1 MNEKTSRHVEQGF
14 TLMEI
19 MVALA
24 IVALLF
30 TSLFAVFDQSMDVAD
45 QVKSTSSMDQNAR
58 LILRQIANDLDSL
71 YIPQERGQHFDFQG
85 QSPEL
90 EFMVDKSTVLEF
102 TTSAGLDFNA
112 TFPSR
117 SLFRVSYILAPISDM
132 ESRRF
137 SLLRSQALVSGNG
150 TVAETR
156 TSLKLAE
163 TVTDL
168 QLTFLDP
175 EQIDPA
181 QSWNKDDLVQETQPP
196 PAGVRITLVLS
207 GPSGREEPFE
217 LTRSLRE

>member
-1 MNEKTSRHVEQGF
+1 
-14 TLMEI
+14 MEI
-19 MVALA
+19 MIALA
-24 IVALLF
+24 IVALIF

-58 LILRQIANDLDSL
+58 LILRQISNDLDSL
-71 YIPQERGQHFDFQG
+71 YISQERGQHFDFQG
-85 QSPEL
+85 QTPEL
-90 EFMVDKSTVLEF
+90 EFMIDNSTVLKF

-117 SLFRVSYILAPISDM
+117 SLYRVSYILAPISDM
-132 ESRRF
+132 ETRRF
-137 SLLRSQALVSGNG
+137 SLLRSQALISGNG

-156 TSLKLAE
+156 TSLQLAK

-181 QSWNKDDLVQETQPP
+181 QSWNMDDLVQEKQPP
-196 PAGVRITLVLS
+196 PAGVHITLVLS
-207 GPSGREEPFE
+207 GHSGREGTFE